1 MVVYHQEQSL
11 RTAQHG
17 GMAEIGYPPDWTT
30 RAKCLDQPWDYAPG
44 ESGFERRLERDAEGA
59 AARCE
64 GCPVKAECLAQAMRD
79 EKGKPARLRA
89 GIWGGLTPKQRVTL
103 ELANEECAAGHKGRI
118 RIYTST
124 RGRTVSCLE
133 CRKIAQRE
141 RDKEITERRRAKLL
155 SEGCGTH
162 GPEHVKEDS
171 RGVLACF
178 ECRRIALAEGN
189 KRRREERRTARRRK
203 MKEAS

>member
-30 RAKCLDQPWDYAPG
+30 RAKCLDRPEDYCPG
-44 ESGFERRLERDAEGA
+44 EDTEKLVERDEYA
-59 AARCE
+59 AAALCAD
-64 GCPVKAECLAQAMRD
+64 CPVKAECLAQAMRD
-79 EKGKPARLRA
+79 EKGKPLRLRT
-89 GIWGGLTPKQRVTL
+89 GIMGGLTPKQRQAL

-162 GPEHVKEDS
+162 GPEHIKEDS

-178 ECRRIALAEGN
+178 ECRRIALADGN
-189 KRRREERRTARRRK
+189 RRRREERKRK
-203 MKEAS
+203 AG